1 MSRGFGQ
8 LFVSFRFLRVRSIRR
23 FVRVGFVGPFDAP
36 RRGFHV
42 HLFPPVPARSR
53 FVVRISSCPHPCD
66 GSHQDGHPRASSH
79 GGDTHHTCA
88 RRLRS
93 PPSPLSQTLPRV
105 VPIPLEAAGEGPQE
119 GGCSIPSPPPS
130 WEVESQRVRFD
141 GTRGGGVGVGCSCAK
156 GRSET
161 SPWALPFPMQE
172 ERDTRGKKGRGE
184 MKGWTRHEKHVPSAK
199 GKTCE
204 VRVRPR
210 PNATHPMPSLA
221 RGRGSPTT
229 NPSMVECRGDQ
240 TRYDRDHTIH
250 GEIHNPARVD
260 IHHHRTNLDQVPP
273 HTPLAS
279 HDAPHFPPARN
290 RDVSSICAIFAVP
303 HRSSCARVEALHTQ
317 QHKTR
322 LLRMASS
329 SHPLW
334 PRRNLD
340 GPTPPRTPGI
350 ALRGGKAHQ
359 SQRMQ
364 QTTQA
369 NAFAMDVFGHNIR
382 KGPCPSRTTRP
393 VGPRRGADSD
403 PFRPFGSSQ
412 RDPGVDL
419 DPQRMRY
426 TAKSPPYVQ

>member
-93 PPSPLSQTLPRV
+93 PPSPSHTLPRV
-105 VPIPLEAAGEGPQE
+105 VPIPLEAAGEGPQG
-119 GGCSIPSPPPS
+119 GGCSIPSSPRGRWRAREGGS
-130 WEVESQRVRFD
+130 M
-141 GTRGGGVGVGCSCAK
+141 GRGGEGEGVGCSCAE

-172 ERDTRGKKGRGE
+172 DRHTRGKERKRGKVGRGI
-184 MKGWTRHEKHVPSAK
+184 GTQVPSAN

-204 VRVRPR
+204 LRVRPR

-229 NPSMVECRGDQ
+229 NPSMTECRGDQ
-240 TRYDRDHTIH
+240 TRYDRDHTVH
-250 GEIHNPARVD
+250 GEIYNPTHVD
-260 IHHHRTNLDQVPP
+260 IHHPP
-273 HTPLAS
+273 HQPGPGDTP
-279 HDAPHFPPARN
+279 HPTCFPRCTAFPT
-290 RDVSSICAIFAVP
+290 C
-303 HRSSCARVEALHTQ
+303 TQ
-317 QHKTR
+317 
-322 LLRMASS
+322 
-329 SHPLW
+329 
-334 PRRNLD
+334 
-340 GPTPPRTPGI
+340 
-350 ALRGGKAHQ
+350 
-359 SQRMQ
+359 
-364 QTTQA
+364 
-369 NAFAMDVFGHNIR
+369 
-382 KGPCPSRTTRP
+382 SR
-393 VGPRRGADSD
+393 
-403 PFRPFGSSQ
+403 RPFHL
-412 RDPGVDL
+412 RHL
-419 DPQRMRY
+419 CR
-426 TAKSPPYVQ
+426 SPPLST